1 MPSAVESPLVSQIQ
15 LAGIFGV
22 KTDTIRAWERAGC
35 PVERQG
41 GKGLPSQYKP
51 ADVIRWREEQAALAA
66 SGDLSKLDMN
76 EARRRKIAAD
86 AASAEIDLARK
97 RGDLVEVAI
106 IARSVGDAL
115 TAVVARLQAIGAR
128 LAPMLELATDAATR
142 KEMIDSAINEALH
155 DISRPDFGLF
165 GESAGDLGAGDPGSG
180 DGADA
185 PAREVVRQRVGRP
198 EPRALG

>member
-1 MPSAVESPLVSQIQ
+1 MPSAVESPLVSQVQ

-35 PVERQG
+35 PVES
-41 GKGLPSQYKP
+41 KGTKGIASQYKP

-76 EARRRKIAAD
+76 EARRRKIAAE
-86 AASAEIDLARK
+86 AANSEIDLARK
-97 RGDLVEVAI
+97 RGDLVEVSI
-106 IARSVGDAL
+106 IAVDVGDAL
-115 TAVVARLQAIGAR
+115 AAVVARLQAIGAR
-128 LAPMLELATDAATR
+128 LAPMLELATDMASR

-165 GESAGDLGAGDPGSG
+165 GEPAGDVSESDPSSG

-185 PAREVVRQRVGRP
+185 PAREAQRQRMGRP
-198 EPRALG
+198 EPRPFG